1 MGSLT
6 RVVTSQ
12 LAGPHGPFARWV
24 TQGMLRANAGT
35 NRWVA
40 DALDLTGAE
49 RVLELGCGP
58 GHLLGLVAS
67 RLDTGR
73 VIGLDHSE
81 EATSVAHERLAGH
94 GDGVEVVTADVE
106 AGLTFPDASFDRVV
120 AVHVVY
126 FWDDAKAVLR
136 EVRRV
141 LRPGGRVVLAFSAAA
156 RPRWMSRAF
165 ESDGHH
171 LHRPVEV
178 QALVC
183 AAGFRDVALHDV
195 PGGEHAV
202 VGTANG
208 D

>member
-1 MGSLT
+1 VGSLT

-24 TQGMLRANAGT
+24 TQGMLRANADT

-40 DALDLTGAE
+40 DSLELTGTE
-49 RVLELGCGP
+49 DVLELGCGP

-73 VIGLDHSE
+73 VVGVDHSS
-81 EATSVAHERLAGH
+81 EATTVARDRLNGH
-94 GDGVEVVTADVE
+94 GDGVEIVTADVE
-106 AGLTFPDASFDRVV
+106 RGLAFPDASFDRVV

-126 FWDDAKAVLR
+126 FWDDPSAVLR

-141 LRPGGRVVLAFSAAA
+141 LRPGGRVVLGFSAEA
-156 RPRWMSRAF
+156 RPRWLSRAF
-165 ESDGHH
+165 EADGHH

-183 AAGFRDVALHDV
+183 GAGFRDVRLHQV
-195 PGGEHAV
+195 PDSEHAV
-202 VGTANG
+202 VGVANG
-208 D
+208 P